1 MTTKNNPFR
10 KLRTSLEDAY
20 IVNEATYIDYLQRIK
35 QVAMAIF
42 EWVDLPAGMNSR
54 FLEKTLYYDGKAS
67 LLFDKE
73 KGYMNLRCSANGA
86 LNMYELPTKLNCY
99 SWGISKYRTVFYG
112 ADPINPSRKED
123 ECILV
128 LNNQDAAPT
137 ASSIEL
143 FAYRLY
149 EAQRSCDTNIK
160 QQKYPTL
167 IVTDEN
173 QRLTMSNLYKKVDSN
188 EPVIFGD
195 SKLNDISKVKTFN
208 TQAPFVADKLQD
220 YIKIIW
226 NDCLTFLGIQNLGE
240 KKERLITSEA
250 SSNNE
255 LINLNLQSRLAP
267 RQEACKLFNEKYGT
281 NISVKI
287 RSDLYNIIKEQESII
302 NGYQFI
308 EDATTDLGDGVE
320 NG

>member
-1 MTTKNNPFR
+1 MNKQNPFR
-10 KLRTSLEDAY
+10 KLRTSLDDNL
-20 IVNEATYIDYLQRIK
+20 IVNELTFIDYLDRFK
-35 QVAMAIF
+35 QVAMSIF
-42 EWVDLPAGMNSR
+42 EWVNLPTGMDSR
-54 FLEKTLYYDGKAS
+54 FLEKTLYYDGKAAM
-67 LLFDKE
+67 LFDKD
-73 KGYMNLRCSANGA
+73 KGFMNLRCSANGA

-99 SWGISKYRTVFYG
+99 SWGIQKYRTVFYG
-112 ADPINPSRKED
+112 RDELNPARKED

-128 LNNQDAAPT
+128 LNNLNVTPT
-137 ASSIEL
+137 AGSIEL

-173 QRLTMSNLYKKVDSN
+173 QRLTMLNLYKKVNDN
-188 EPVIFGD
+188 EQVIFGD

-208 TQAPFVADKLQD
+208 TQAPYVADKLQE
-220 YIKIIW
+220 YIKLIW
-226 NDCLTFLGIQNLGE
+226 NDCLTFLGIQNLAE

-255 LINLNLQSRLAP
+255 LINLNLQARFAP
-267 RQEACKLFNEKYGT
+267 RQEACRLFNEKYGT

-302 NGYQFI
+302 NDYQFN